1 MYKLLILLSS
11 FFLLTGQTCKQK
23 NGGQDADCKFMGTI
37 KDFQGLDGCGYM
49 IVLENGE
56 KLQPVKYASENLEIK
71 DGQKI
76 KFSYQEVTNQVG
88 ICMAGKMV
96 EINCIEFLD
105 DDSTIPP
112 GTGGIKPERIKCVE
126 TLSPYDAEWMV
137 ISMEKTNAY
146 QVVRYVYRTDGFAY
160 YFLGPTKNMLFDCQ
174 GTLLCES
181 NSRETKC
188 DDKTKQYSDELVIWE
203 KD

>member
-1 MYKLLILLSS
+1 MYKLLTLLSC
-11 FFLLTGQTCKQK
+11 FFLLSAQTCKQK
-23 NGGQDADCKFMGTI
+23 KGGQNVECQVMGTI
-37 KDFQGLDGCGYM
+37 KDFNGTDGCGYL

-56 KLQPVKYASENLEIK
+56 KLQPVKYASKNLEIK

-76 KFSYQEVTNQVG
+76 KFNYEEVTDQVG
-88 ICMAGKMV
+88 ICMMGKMV
-96 EINCIEFLD
+96 EVTCIEFLKSD
-105 DDSTIPP
+105 DIIPP
-112 GTGGIKPERIKCVE
+112 GTGGIKPEKIKCVE

-137 ISMEKTNAY
+137 ISMEKTKAY
-146 QVVRYVYRTDGFAY
+146 QVIRYDYRTDGFAY

-181 NSRETKC
+181 SSRETTC
-188 DDKTKQYSDELVIWE
+188 DDKTKQFSGELIIWE

>member
-1 MYKLLILLSS
+1 MYKLLVLLSG

-23 NGGQDADCKFMGTI
+23 NGGQNADCKIIGTI
-37 KDFQGLDGCGYM
+37 QDFQGLDGCGFM

-56 KLQPVKYASENLEIK
+56 KLQPVKYTTDNFDIK

-76 KFSYQEVTNQVG
+76 KFNFEEVTNQIG

-96 EINCIEFLD
+96 EVTCIEFLENT
-105 DDSTIPP
+105 STIPP
-112 GTGGIKPERIKCVE
+112 GTGGIKPEKIKCVK
-126 TLSPYDAEWMV
+126 TLSPYDTDWMV
-137 ISMEKTNAY
+137 LSMEKTKAY
-146 QVVRYVYRTDGFAY
+146 QVIRYVYETDRFVY
-160 YFLGPTKNMLFDCQ
+160 YFLGPTKNMMFDCQ

-181 NSRETKC
+181 TSRATKC
-188 DDKTKQYSDELVIWE
+188 DDMTKQYSDELVIWE

>member
-23 NGGQDADCKFMGTI
+23 NGSQNADCQVMGTI
-37 KDFQGLDGCGYM
+37 KDFKGLDGCGFM
-49 IVLENGE
+49 IVLENGN
-56 KLQPVKYASENLEIK
+56 KLQPIKYSSENLEIK

-76 KFSYQEVTNQVG
+76 KFSYKEITNQVG

-96 EINCIEFLD
+96 EVTCIEFLKNT
-105 DDSTIPP
+105 STIPP
-112 GTGGIKPERIKCVE
+112 GTGGIKPEKIKCIE
-126 TLSPYDAEWMV
+126 TLNPYDTDWMV
-137 ISMEKTNAY
+137 MSMEKTKAY
-146 QVVRYVYRTDGFAY
+146 QVIRYIYRTDGFAY
-160 YFLGPTKNMLFDCQ
+160 YFLGPSKSMLLDCQ

-181 NSRETKC
+181 TSRETKC
-188 DDKTKQYSDELVIWE
+188 DDQTKKYSGELVVWE